1 MEAKVDEYIN
11 NATKWQNELEQLR
24 IIILA
29 CGLTE
34 EFKWRVPCYTHQGK
48 NIVLLNV
55 LKQYCTMGFF
65 KGALLNDSNGILFQQ
80 TENSQATR
88 LIRFTNV
95 QEIEKLKPIIQAYIY
110 EAIEIEKAGLK
121 IDFKK
126 DTELVFPPELEHQLK
141 INAAFKQAFEAL
153 TPGRQ
158 KGYNLYFSEPKNAK
172 NREARVEKY
181 IQQIING
188 KGLRDCTCGLSKK
201 NAWLRWFAQVYEKIK
216 SSLLCYFF
224 ANNDL
229 NVEK

>member
-1 MEAKVDEYIN
+1 MEAKVDDYFS

-24 IIILA
+24 IIILD

-34 EFKWRVPCYTHQGK
+34 EFKWRVPCYTNQGK

-55 LKQYCTMGFF
+55 LKQYCTIGFF

-80 TENSQATR
+80 TENSQAAR

-95 QEIEKLKPIIQAYIY
+95 KEIEKLKPIIQAYIY

-126 DTELVFPPELEHQLK
+126 DTELVFPPELKHQLN

-158 KGYNLYFSEPKNAK
+158 KGYNLYFSESKNTK
-172 NREARVEKY
+172 TREARVEKY

-201 NAWLRWFAQVYEKIK
+201 MPGCDGSHKFMKK
-216 SSLLCYFF
+216 
-224 ANNDL
+224 
-229 NVEK
+229 